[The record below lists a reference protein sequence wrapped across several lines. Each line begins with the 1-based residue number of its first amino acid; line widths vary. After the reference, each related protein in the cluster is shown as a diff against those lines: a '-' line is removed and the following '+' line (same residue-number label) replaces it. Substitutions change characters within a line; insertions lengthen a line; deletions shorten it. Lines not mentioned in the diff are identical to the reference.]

1 MQHASHRQQ
10 TTVRNTVLSVFAN
23 MECRSPF
30 YTVCE
35 EEAKEV
41 ILNVVVYSSV
51 YSKFIYVYLQ
61 QRTLWTWA
69 VQSLRWYPPNLSEMR
84 IRQ

>member
-10 TTVRNTVLSVFAN
+10 TTVKNTVLSVSAN

-35 EEAKEV
+35 EEAKEG

-51 YSKFIYVYLQ
+51 YSKFIYICSNALSGLGPSNLCVGI
-61 QRTLWTWA
+61 
-69 VQSLRWYPPNLSEMR
+69 PPTSVK
-84 IRQ
+84 